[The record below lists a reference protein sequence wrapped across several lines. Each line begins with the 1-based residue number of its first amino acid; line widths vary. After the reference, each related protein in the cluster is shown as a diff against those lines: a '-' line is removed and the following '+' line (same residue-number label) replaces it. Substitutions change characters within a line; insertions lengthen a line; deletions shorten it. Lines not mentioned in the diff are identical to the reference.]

1 MTTVICRKCGG
12 NHFTIKCGKETKTE
26 SVLETK
32 LEHRLDNQKSDN
44 QSNHKSEFNSNH
56 KSDNQSNHK
65 SDNQS
70 NQKSEFN
77 SNHISDNQS
86 NHNSNHKQHY
96 KHNEQNYR
104 KNENKFSIKIK
115 DLPNDMTQEEVEE
128 LMAEWGQTYRIK
140 VNNYDDCS
148 TVYVDFKYEVEADH
162 FIKALNKT
170 IFDNV
175 IITVEKV
182 I

>member
-12 NHFTIKCGKETKTE
+12 NHFTIKCGKEIKTE

-32 LEHRLDNQKSDN
+32 IEQRSENQTT
-44 QSNHKSEFNSNH
+44 HKSEFNST
-56 KSDNQSNHK
+56 
-65 SDNQS
+65 
-70 NQKSEFN
+70 
-77 SNHISDNQS
+77 
-86 NHNSNHKQHY
+86 HKQHY
-96 KHNEQNYR
+96 KYNEPNQDNKR
-104 KNENKFSIKIK
+104 NENKFSIKIK

-128 LMAEWGQTYRIK
+128 LMAEWGQIYRIK

-148 TVYVDFKYEVEADH
+148 IVYVDFKYEVEADH

-170 IFDNV
+170 VFDNV
-175 IITVEKV
+175 IISVEKV